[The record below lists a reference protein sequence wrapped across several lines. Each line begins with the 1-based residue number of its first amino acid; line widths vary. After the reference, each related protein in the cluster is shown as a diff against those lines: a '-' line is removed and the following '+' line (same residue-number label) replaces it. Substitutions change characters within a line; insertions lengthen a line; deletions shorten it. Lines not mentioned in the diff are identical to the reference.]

1 MSSVFVW
8 TVQDVISLILLG
20 LIALVFGVA
29 LFLDWLDRRARRKKK

>member
-1 MSSVFVW
+1 MNHVFVW

-20 LIALVFGVA
+20 LIAFVFGVV